1 MKETNE
7 CFKWHGT

>member
-7 CFKWHGT
+7 AYMNS